1 MKTDSEFKLEPCPFC
16 GAEVSMTAGRPVSG
30 TFPARSYTFAHP
42 AGDCV
47 VRRSVVCVNLREARE
62 WAAAWNRRANDK

>member
-1 MKTDSEFKLEPCPFC
+1 MPSDAIELIPCPFC
-16 GAEVSMTAGRPVSG
+16 GAEVSMTAGRPVPG
-30 TFPARSYTFAHP
+30 MFPARSYTFTHP

-47 VRRSVVCVNLREARE
+47 VRQRVVCVNLREARE